1 MAKEQLLTPSPS
13 PPPPT
18 PTSTLPAQ
26 INVATRKQHT
36 LLNRLIIDRLP
47 LALPPYASDPALLG
61 QGLAA
66 FSRIFLVFEEAWDAL
81 DSENVV
87 ARCGE
92 TVSERRLATLRPKAL
107 RRSSRLK
114 VDVEHIAQRAGV
126 KSFATTSAQLA
137 MLERM
142 ALEIQ
147 LKPHV
152 LIAYGWVM
160 YMAIFSGGRWIR
172 QQFTNAGTEFWTPQP
187 GGMQGEQEKV
197 HSSGLPGF
205 TFLFFEGEQD
215 GEDIKAEFKA
225 RLAEADSL
233 LTQDQRQDVIDAAQ
247 RLFEDCIALVEI
259 LDREVLWQKIWS
271 KLPATIGCIAMALV
285 TFLLYYFSRS
295 GSWTPY

>member
-13 PPPPT
+13 PSPPI

-26 INVATRKQHT
+26 INAATRKQHT

-47 LALPPYASDPALLG
+47 LALPPHASDLALLG

-81 DSENVV
+81 GSEDRM
-87 ARCGE
+87 AGRSE
-92 TVSERRLATLRPKAL
+92 TASERWLATLRPKGL
-107 RRSSRLK
+107 RRSARLK
-114 VDVEHIAQRAGV
+114 NDMEHIAQRTGV
-126 KSFATTSAQLA
+126 RNFATTPAQTA

-142 ALEIQ
+142 RVEIQ
-147 LKPHV
+147 LKPHI

-172 QQFTNAGTEFWTPQP
+172 QQFADAGVEFWTAQP
-187 GGMQGEQEKV
+187 GSAQSEQEKV
-197 HSSGLPGF
+197 PSSVMPGF
-205 TFLFFEGEQD
+205 SFLSFEGEQD

-233 LTQDQRQDVIDAAQ
+233 STQDQRQDVIDAAQ
-247 RLFEDCIALVEI
+247 SLFEDCIALVEI
-259 LDREVLWQKIWS
+259 LDREVLRQKVWS
-271 KLPATIGCIAMALV
+271 KLRVILGCITVALI
-285 TFLLYYFSRS
+285 TILLYCFCYS
-295 GSWTPY
+295 GVA